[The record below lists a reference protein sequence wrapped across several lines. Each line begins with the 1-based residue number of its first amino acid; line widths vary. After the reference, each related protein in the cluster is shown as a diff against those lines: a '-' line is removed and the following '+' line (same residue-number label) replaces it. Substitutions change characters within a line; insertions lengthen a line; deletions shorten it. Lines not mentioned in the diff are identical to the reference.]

1 MPPKSKTG
9 DAMTKNLTKA
19 EKAAQAAAEAS
30 TLPDRPQVK
39 LQHPAVLKG
48 DAAAQRYWKSILDRM
63 EGISILDDLDA
74 EILGVYCSMLSRRDT
89 TQKFYAALLKDSKSK
104 KLSAEEL
111 VELIGKLD
119 GVLSKLQAHER
130 TILQYADKLGLTPA
144 GRVSLARKRAQQ
156 TAGET
161 EPDGDLYGD

>member
-1 MPPKSKTG
+1 MPPKPKTQ
-9 DAMTKNLTKA
+9 DAMTKHLTK
-19 EKAAQAAAEAS
+19 EERSAQAAAEAS
-30 TLPDRPQVK
+30 TLPDRPQVTLK
-39 LQHPAVLKG
+39 PPAVLNG
-48 DAAAQRYWKSILDRM
+48 DTAARRYWKSIQERM

-89 TQKFYAALLKDSKSK
+89 TQRVYTDLLKDSKSRE
-104 KLSAEEL
+104 LSVEER

-156 TAGET
+156 AAGEV
-161 EPDGDLYGD
+161 EPDGDLFGD

>member
-1 MPPKSKTG
+1 MPPKAKTN

-19 EKAAQAAAEAS
+19 EQAAQAAAEAS
-30 TLPDRPQVK
+30 TLPDRPQVTLK
-39 LQHPAVLKG
+39 PPAVLNG
-48 DAAAQRYWKSILDRM
+48 DTAARRYWKSIQERM

-74 EILGVYCSMLSRRDT
+74 EVLGVYCSMLSRRDT
-89 TQKFYAALLKDSKSK
+89 TQRVYTDLLKDSKSK
-104 KLSAEEL
+104 ELTVEERL
-111 VELIGKLD
+111 ELIGKLD

-156 TAGET
+156 AAGEVD
-161 EPDGDLYGD
+161 PDGDLFGD

>member
-1 MPPKSKTG
+1 MPPKPKTK
-9 DAMTKNLTKA
+9 DAMSKHLTKD
-19 EKAAQAAAEAS
+19 EMAAQVAAEAS
-30 TLPDRPQVK
+30 TLPDRPEVK
-39 LQHPAVLKG
+39 LKLPTVLKG
-48 DAAAQRYWKSILDRM
+48 DTTAKRYWISIQERM

-74 EILGVYCSMLSRRDT
+74 EILGVYCTMLSRRDT
-89 TQKFYAALLKDSKSK
+89 TQKVYADLLKESKSK
-104 KLSAEEL
+104 QLTVEER

-156 TAGET
+156 AASET

>member
-1 MPPKSKTG
+1 MPPKSKTK
-9 DAMTKNLTKA
+9 DAMTKHLTKA
-19 EKAAQAAAEAS
+19 EEAAQAAAEAS
-30 TLPDRPQVK
+30 TLPDRPKVE
-39 LQHPAVLKG
+39 LEPPAVLKG
-48 DAAAQRYWKSILDRM
+48 DAAAQRYWKSIQKRM

-89 TQKFYAALLKDSKSK
+89 TQKICVDLLKKSKSK
-104 KLSAEEL
+104 KLTGEDRL
-111 VELIGKLD
+111 ELIGKLD

-156 TAGET
+156 AAGEVD
-161 EPDGDLYGD
+161 PDGDLFGD